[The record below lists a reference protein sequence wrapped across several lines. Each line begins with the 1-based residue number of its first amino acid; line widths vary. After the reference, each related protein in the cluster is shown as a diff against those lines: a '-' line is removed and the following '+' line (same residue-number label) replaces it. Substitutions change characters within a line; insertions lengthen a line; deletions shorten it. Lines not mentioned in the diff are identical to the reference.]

1 MPSVSVVFLVKKV
14 EFRKE
19 SDTIEFPLKSEPEWR
34 VQVGGG

>member
-1 MPSVSVVFLVKKV
+1 MPSVSFVFLVKKV